1 MLNSDDTNKNKF
13 PFYFNND
20 NKNKYSQNKPYQVN
34 NKKYDN
40 IENNYIKG
48 FNSNNNK
55 ININKY
61 INNEIPKTSSK
72 NKYDFNLNLSES
84 SPNFNNNFIKKNYNN
99 YSKNNH
105 QTQKDIQDLLNPLKN
120 NQKIA
125 SLFHINMKQIYSTID
140 Q

>member
-99 YSKNNH
+99 YSKNNR

>member
-1 MLNSDDTNKNKF
+1 MLNSDDSNKNKF

-20 NKNKYSQNKPYQVN
+20 N
-34 NKKYDN
+34 
-40 IENNYIKG
+40 
-48 FNSNNNK
+48 
-55 ININKY
+55 
-61 INNEIPKTSSK
+61 K

>member
-20 NKNKYSQNKPYQVN
+20 NKNKYNQNKPYQVN
-34 NKKYDN
+34 NKKYNN

-84 SPNFNNNFIKKNYNN
+84 SPNFNNNFIKKIIIIIR
-99 YSKNNH
+99 KIII
-105 QTQKDIQDLLNPLKN
+105 KLKR
-120 NQKIA
+120 I
-125 SLFHINMKQIYSTID
+125 FRIY
-140 Q
+140 